1 MRDFKKLFIW
11 QLGMEIV
18 DKVYDVVGSLPTDER
33 YGMRSQMTRS
43 AISIPSNIAEGSAKK
58 SAKEYRRYLE
68 ISMGSAFELE
78 THSLVV
84 QRRGWVKDTLIVELL
99 DKIKSEQ
106 MMLTK
111 FIEKVDGN

>member
-1 MRDFKKLFIW
+1 MRDFKKLMIW

-18 DKVYDVVGSLPTDER
+18 DKVYDVVSSLPADER

-58 SAKEYRRYLE
+58 SERDYRRYVE
-68 ISMGSAFELE
+68 ISLGSAFELE

-84 QRRGWVKDTLIVELL
+84 QRRGWVKDDLILELL
-99 DKIKSEQ
+99 DKVKSEQ
-106 MMLTK
+106 KMLTK
-111 FIEKVDGN
+111 FIEKIEGN